1 MSNSKLLSYQ
11 KAERKD
17 MLSQLNTDDGYIL
30 QDPETGVTMVIVP
43 EFPGSRMV
51 RVSFSFMSADETKFR
66 RKVGEYWALR
76 RMFWTGESVIVP
88 EFSTENIWM
97 AVGI

>member
-1 MSNSKLLSYQ
+1 MSNSKLTPEQ
-11 KAERKD
+11 KIQRK
-17 MLSQLNTDDGYIL
+17 QLMQTMRDSGGEIM
-30 QDPETGVTMVIVP
+30 QDSENGVTAVILY

-51 RVSFSFMSADETKFR
+51 RVSFSFMSPDETKFR

-76 RMFWTGESVIVP
+76 RMFWTGESVAVP
-88 EFSTENIWM
+88 ETSIPNFLW